1 MKISSARL
9 LSALIIG
16 AVYGCA
22 AERAQEGRSD
32 SPGAAEWSKTLEVV
46 GRRLP
51 EVRLRNLTDFSELHL
66 SFPAPGPLGL
76 LVFHAEDCFSCSRLP
91 AEAWDLSRWMQKRGG
106 RVLVVVV
113 AASAAGIGDYATRY
127 RMPGGIYLDSTGWAS
142 GHFGSAV
149 HPLVALISPTGA
161 VASVMSR
168 TPASADRYPLSQV
181 LDELERI
188 AVGKI
193 Q

>member
-22 AERAQEGRSD
+22 AERAREGRSD
-32 SPGAAEWSKTLEVV
+32 SPGVAEWSKTLEVV
-46 GRRLP
+46 GTKLTEARL
-51 EVRLRNLTDFSELHL
+51 VSLTDSNEVHV
-66 SFPAPGPLGL
+66 SFPASGPVGL
-76 LVFHAEDCFSCSRLP
+76 LLFHAEDCFSCSRLP
-91 AEAWDLSRWMQKRGG
+91 AEAWDLSRWMQNRGG
-106 RVLVVVV
+106 RVLVIVV
-113 AASAAGIGDYATRY
+113 ASSAAAIGDYPARY
-127 RMPGGIYLDSTGWAS
+127 RMPGGFYLDSTGWAS
-142 GHFGSAV
+142 RHFGTAV
-149 HPLVALISPTGA
+149 HPLVALISPTGT

-181 LDELERI
+181 LEELERV
-188 AVGKI
+188 AVAKV